1 MQTTGLLHA
10 EQITH
15 ESGLFMRGD
24 NADHPFFCWKKRCRK
39 TAWDTPEY
47 LTNNDWVITQ
57 ELASVTTG
65 AEYAEVINAAY
76 NNGSAEALFY
86 RVFGW
91 PEGFHYCKSDSFL
104 IGPAWSGFKQH
115 ELEKLQAAVIKH
127 FEYCEESH
135 QQGEPNV

>member
-1 MQTTGLLHA
+1 
-10 EQITH
+10 
-15 ESGLFMRGD
+15 MRGN
-24 NADHPFFCWKKRCRK
+24 NAVHPFFCLKKRCRK

-47 LTNNDWVITQ
+47 LTNNDWVIAQ

-91 PEGFHYCKSDSFL
+91 PEGFHYCKSDRFL
-104 IGPAWSGFKQH
+104 TGPAWSGFKQH
-115 ELEKLQAAVIKH
+115 EQEKLQASVSKH
-127 FEYCEESH
+127 FKYCGKPR
-135 QQGEPNV
+135 QQGERNA